1 MGDYLIVAVQNGD
14 CILKTKPDAKVLYTT
29 EQRIELIKALRV
41 VDEVIVYRDVDV
53 TLPTVDFDI
62 FAKGHDQNH
71 AGFQRAVEWCK
82 AHGKEV
88 VVVPRTENI
97 SSTMLREV
105 QKDYK

>member
-62 FAKGHDQNH
+62 FAIGEDQTH
-71 AGFQRAVEWCK
+71 PGFRRAVAWCERN
-82 AHGKEV
+82 GKKV
-88 VVVPRTENI
+88 VRLPRTPGI
-97 SSTMLREV
+97 CSSDIKAQASIL
-105 QKDYK
+105 Q